1 VNTRASHLAFAPFF
15 VFSLAYSAVAY
26 STALGKE
33 VLNETT
39 LDTTRNCK
47 EEFRIFVDVGHYRSS
62 PGATSARGKVEFDFN
77 LRLAQ
82 TLQQTLVSRGYR
94 QVKLFVSAGGTQ
106 SLQGRTRESAK
117 FKADILISIHH
128 DDVQSRY
135 KSVWNYDSKEQLYS
149 DKFKGYS
156 LFISKLQPVWPESLR
171 LASLISDEL
180 LRRGI
185 SFTKHHSE
193 QIEGEG
199 HRLLDEER
207 GIYQYD
213 DLIVLK
219 DSLSPAV
226 LIEAGIIVN
235 RDEELVLSSQVRRD
249 LFSNAVSD
257 AVEKFCV
264 TKPRY

>member
-1 VNTRASHLAFAPFF
+1 MNTLASHLAFAPFF

-26 STALGKE
+26 VTALGKE

-47 EEFRIFVDVGHYRSS
+47 EQFRIFIDVGHYRSS

-128 DDVQSRY
+128 DDVQSR
-135 KSVWNYDSKEQLYS
+135 E
-149 DKFKGYS
+149 
-156 LFISKLQPVWPESLR
+156 LR
-171 LASLISDEL
+171 CSARTGRNPRTECHGRWRPGATAC
-180 LRRGI
+180 RR
-185 SFTKHHSE
+185 
-193 QIEGEG
+193 
-199 HRLLDEER
+199 
-207 GIYQYD
+207 
-213 DLIVLK
+213 
-219 DSLSPAV
+219 
-226 LIEAGIIVN
+226 
-235 RDEELVLSSQVRRD
+235 
-249 LFSNAVSD
+249 
-257 AVEKFCV
+257 
-264 TKPRY
+264 RYLGP